1 FQCLPLP
8 TDWIPAHTQFDTFI
22 LACQILFQMHSDM
35 VFQDSTFTNGLTVSS
50 TIIKPLKKP
59 KFKKCKH
66 VDAKEFQYIH
76 KPPKHMLRQIADRCT
91 LVDLN
96 QQGLLYCMHELS
108 SSKHCCIYWYTH
120 KQKTKELHTTRYQK
134 I

>member
-1 FQCLPLP
+1 
-8 TDWIPAHTQFDTFI
+8 
-22 LACQILFQMHSDM
+22 MHSDM

-59 KFKKCKH
+59 KFKKCKR

-96 QQGLLYCMHELS
+96 QQAQQSQQQKLASKRGYGCPRKRSCSEFADEQQQPAAKRGRYEPTTGEQPLVGCSSNGLP
-108 SSKHCCIYWYTH
+108 
-120 KQKTKELHTTRYQK
+120 QR
-134 I
+134 